1 MTGSGSKK
9 ILLVDYEVSK
19 MKATEDFLIQA
30 GFEVVKAYDG
40 LDALEKFAEE
50 QVDLVLLSAM
60 LPKLHGFEV
69 CKAIKQSDVGKKIP
83 VLITTSVYKSYKYK
97 RQAMKDYFADDYILK
112 PFNYEELLIKIR
124 EHLGLAESEDSSGMS
139 ESPRTVTPTQDA
151 DTVKPKREEGRSF
164 DKLLDETLETLLK
177 TSEMDEMG
185 SEEEKKPEK
194 SPERDLDSILEDT
207 LSGLLR
213 ASTAKPKATPT
224 PKPIVESK
232 PPEPAQPVKTKP
244 VEPPQKES
252 VGEIDKIIS
261 DAMHVI
267 DEAGSQSVEEPPSL
281 LYSSDAKTTELPRG
295 EIFSALERAEKTS
308 GPVLRDSRE
317 GIRFGK
323 YILIEKIA
331 SGGMAE
337 MWKAKQRGPEGFEK
351 IVAIKRI
358 LPHLVE
364 NEDFITMFI
373 DEGKVAA
380 QLTHPNIAQIY
391 ELGEEDG
398 SYYIAMEYIA
408 GKDLREVMRTGRR
421 VNNPFRIE
429 LGVQIASKLL
439 AGLHYAHRKKGFNN
453 EDLNIVHRDV
463 SPANILISYEGE
475 VKLVDFG
482 IAKAAAKNSVT
493 QIGALKGKILYMSP
507 EQASGQPVDRRS
519 DIFSVG
525 VLLYEMITGKRPFL
539 ADNEMAIL
547 QKVREWDPTPPSS
560 VNARISTTLDRIIL
574 RAVAKNPSDR
584 YQTAEEFR
592 SDLDSYLNA
601 HKPPQKILDLGL
613 YMRTLFRND
622 IAREVPEL
630 LESIKDTELY
640 PELDSIEE
648 PIAPVTPSYEE
659 SPPRR
664 IPVVEEQPAVQIPE
678 PEPVVVK
685 AEPEV
690 SRAAIVEEE
699 APSEPE
705 PVVQIPQEPAPI
717 AEPDLELIDI
727 RSEPSDAVVTQ
738 KPPVEI
744 AFEEAA
750 RPKSKGK
757 KDRSRGARK
766 EPDRIVAKEPE
777 PTHPPAPSPP
787 PPPPPPPP
795 EPVQPKAEPPRPK
808 AEPVEPTPKDSV
820 VFDESFLM
828 PSQKKATF
836 DLKNPVVMIGGGIGI
851 LILLIV
857 VIMSMSGGDKQTP
870 PAVTPT
876 VASME
881 SPTNA
886 DGLAMTSPTD
896 TPMATAS
903 PTVTPTPTKT
913 PPTKAT
919 SAPGTPTPT
928 VTNSPEPSPTAP
940 PSQTPTQPPAA
951 PTDTPV
957 PTKIP
962 AGTYIE
968 HPQVRPQVL
977 TQVPATLPAA
987 ARQMGVTGYVQLRV
1001 LVSEKGEVLDI
1012 EVLQANEQL
1021 EKSGC
1026 VKAAK
1031 DALKQW
1037 KFKPATQDDI
1047 PVKTHLNLVIPFTK

>member
-1 MTGSGSKK
+1 M
-9 ILLVDYEVSK
+9 
-19 MKATEDFLIQA
+19 
-30 GFEVVKAYDG
+30 
-40 LDALEKFAEE
+40 
-50 QVDLVLLSAM
+50 
-60 LPKLHGFEV
+60 
-69 CKAIKQSDVGKKIP
+69 
-83 VLITTSVYKSYKYK
+83 
-97 RQAMKDYFADDYILK
+97 
-112 PFNYEELLIKIR
+112 
-124 EHLGLAESEDSSGMS
+124 
-139 ESPRTVTPTQDA
+139 
-151 DTVKPKREEGRSF
+151 
-164 DKLLDETLETLLK
+164 
-177 TSEMDEMG
+177 
-185 SEEEKKPEK
+185 
-194 SPERDLDSILEDT
+194 
-207 LSGLLR
+207 
-213 ASTAKPKATPT
+213 
-224 PKPIVESK
+224 
-232 PPEPAQPVKTKP
+232 
-244 VEPPQKES
+244 
-252 VGEIDKIIS
+252 GEIDKIIS

-267 DEAGSQSVEEPPSL
+267 DEAGSQSVEEPPDL
-281 LYSSDAKTTELPRG
+281 LLTSDAKTTELPRG

-308 GPVLRDSRE
+308 GPVLRDPRE

-408 GKDLREVMRTGRR
+408 GRDLREVMRTGRR

-574 RAVAKNPSDR
+574 RAVAKNPADR

-592 SDLDSYLNA
+592 SDLDGFLNA
-601 HKPPQKILDLGL
+601 QKPPQKILDLGL

-659 SPPRR
+659 SPPRH
-664 IPVVEEQPAVQIPE
+664 IPVIEEQPAVEIPE
-678 PEPVVVK
+678 PVPAVVP
-685 AEPEV
+685 AEPEIPQV
-690 SRAAIVEEE
+690 DVVEEE
-699 APSEPE
+699 IPAEPI
-705 PVVQIPQEPAPI
+705 PVVPITPEPAPT
-717 AEPDLELIDI
+717 AESEMELIDI
-727 RSEPSDAVVTQ
+727 RSEPSEAMTPQ
-738 KPPVEI
+738 KPSDEAVHD
-744 AFEEAA
+744 EAA
-750 RPKSKGK
+750 RPKSKGR
-757 KDRSRGARK
+757 KDRQRGGRK
-766 EPDRIVAKEPE
+766 ESDRMAAKDSEP
-777 PTHPPAPSPP
+777 APP
-787 PPPPPPPP
+787 PPPPPPPLPAP
-795 EPVQPKAEPPRPK
+795 EPVRPKPEVPRPK
-808 AEPVEPTPKDSV
+808 PEPVEPRPQETV

-828 PSQKKATF
+828 PSQKQSSIN
-836 DLKNPVVMIGGGIGI
+836 LKNPVVLIGGGIGI
-851 LILLIV
+851 LVLLIV
-857 VIMSMSGGDKQTP
+857 VIMSMSGGDKQAP
-870 PAVTPT
+870 PAGTPT
-876 VASME
+876 VAAME
-881 SPTNA
+881 SPTSA
-886 DGLAMTSPTD
+886 EGMAMTSPTD
-896 TPMATAS
+896 TPTATAS
-903 PTVTPTPTKT
+903 PTITPTATKT
-913 PPTKAT
+913 PSTKAT

-940 PSQTPTQPPAA
+940 PTQPPTQPPAI

-1037 KFKPATQDDI
+1037 KFKPATQDEI

>member
-124 EHLGLAESEDSSGMS
+124 EHLGLAESEDASVGIPRDSS
-139 ESPRTVTPTQDA
+139 RTVSMLPDVEV
-151 DTVKPKREEGRSF
+151 VKPKKDEGRSF

-177 TSEMDEMG
+177 TSEMDEIS
-185 SEEEKKPEK
+185 SEDEKKSEK
-194 SPERDLDSILEDT
+194 TPERDLDSILEDT

-213 ASTAKPKATPT
+213 ASTAKPKSPPAQ
-224 PKPIVESK
+224 KPIVESL
-232 PPEPAQPVKTKP
+232 PPESDTLRVKP
-244 VEPPQKES
+244 VAPQRES
-252 VGEIDKIIS
+252 GGEIDKIIS

-267 DEAGSQSVEEPPSL
+267 ETAGTPTTEEALPD
-281 LYSSDAKTTELPRG
+281 LYPTDSKTIELPRG
-295 EIFSALERAEKTS
+295 EIFSALDRVEKAASPLLKDT
-308 GPVLRDSRE
+308 RE

-391 ELGEEDG
+391 ELGEEGG

-408 GKDLREVMRTGRR
+408 GKDLREVMRSGRR
-421 VNNPFRIE
+421 INNPFRIE
-429 LGVQIASKLL
+429 LGVQTASKLL

-507 EQASGQPVDRRS
+507 EQASGQSVDRRS

-560 VNARISTTLDRIIL
+560 LNARISTILDRIIL
-574 RAVAKNPSDR
+574 RAVAKNPSER

-592 SDLDSYLNA
+592 LDLDSFLNTQ
-601 HKPPQKILDLGL
+601 KPPRNILDLGL
-613 YMRTLFRND
+613 YMRTLFRSD

-630 LESIKDTELY
+630 LESIKDTEMY

-648 PIAPVTPSYEE
+648 TIEPVVTRIPPTALE
-659 SPPRR
+659 SPPRIAPIIDESPR
-664 IPVVEEQPAVQIPE
+664 AESHGSELEAVQPERIIEELLPEPIPSHDIQQMIRAEEPVPVIATTPVIDFPPE
-678 PEPVVVK
+678 PEP
-685 AEPEV
+685 EMIDL
-690 SRAAIVEEE
+690 REE
-699 APSEPE
+699 PSEVAITPPKPIFTEE
-705 PVVQIPQEPAPI
+705 PR
-717 AEPDLELIDI
+717 
-727 RSEPSDAVVTQ
+727 RS
-738 KPPVEI
+738 
-744 AFEEAA
+744 
-750 RPKSKGK
+750 KSKGK
-757 KDRSRGARK
+757 SKDKSSYTHK
-766 EPDRIVAKEPE
+766 EPDRAVS
-777 PTHPPAPSPP
+777 SPP
-787 PPPPPPPP
+787 PPPVPPS
-795 EPVQPKAEPPRPK
+795 EPIRAKSDPTQSPKS
-808 AEPVEPTPKDSV
+808 DDV
-820 VFDESFLM
+820 VFDDSFLM
-828 PSQKKATF
+828 PSKKQSAV
-836 DLKNPVVMIGGGIGI
+836 DLKNPVVLIAGGIGA
-851 LILLIV
+851 LVVLIV
-857 VIMSMSGGDKQTP
+857 LIVALSGGGDKQP
-870 PAVTPT
+870 PPSSTPT
-876 VASME
+876 ADLSAMSTPSDSAAIIE
-881 SPTNA
+881 SPIA
-886 DGLAMTSPTD
+886 SPTETPSPTI
-896 TPMATAS
+896 TPMATKTPMTKSTAA
-903 PTVTPTPTKT
+903 PVTVTPTFSPSPPPT
-913 PPTKAT
+913 PP
-919 SAPGTPTPT
+919 PVDTPT
-928 VTNSPEPSPTAP
+928 N
-940 PSQTPTQPPAA
+940 PPAP

-968 HPQVRPQVL
+968 HPQVRPQVA

-987 ARQMGVTGYVQLRV
+987 AKQMGVTGYVQLRV
-1001 LVSEKGEVLDI
+1001 LISETGEVLDV

-1031 DALKQW
+1031 DALNQW
-1037 KFKPATQDDI
+1037 KFKPATQDGV